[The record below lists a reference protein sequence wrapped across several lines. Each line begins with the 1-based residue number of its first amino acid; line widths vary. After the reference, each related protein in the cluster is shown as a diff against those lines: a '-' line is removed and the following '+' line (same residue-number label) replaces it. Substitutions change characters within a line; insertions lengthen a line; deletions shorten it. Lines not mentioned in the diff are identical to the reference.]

1 MFAFF
6 LVVVRWTL
14 NDWPVVI
21 IQKCQG
27 GNSKY
32 YNGQILHLAPCYMI
46 YIFIAG
52 GNAPACK
59 WRWWAS
65 LGCRGLMIIAIPG
78 P

>member
-52 GNAPACK
+52 RVTLPPVNGAGGR
-59 WRWWAS
+59 RWDA
-65 LGCRGLMIIAIPG
+65 GGL
-78 P
+78 